1 MNTIWTKEDINTV
14 VAAFEGNDFVHLK
27 GITFLK
33 ITPGSPDLLIQFMQS
48 IVEQSGG
55 ACATGL
61 VRSIV
66 ASSQEQ
72 APCFGTQFILEHSED
87 NGRIVPIVSITSALF
102 GEKHSDRL
110 GFVIA
115 HEIGHILNGDIELG
129 NETVMGTPEYLANEL
144 RADQFAVAIMGTK
157 EGAKETLG
165 HMYAQVTNPVR
176 VAMMNIPAETLASVT
191 ALIKARL
198 DWVI

>member
-1 MNTIWTKEDINTV
+1 MNTIWTKEDINNV
-14 VAAFEGNDFVHLK
+14 VAAFECNDFVHLK

-33 ITPGSPDLLIQFMQS
+33 ITPGSEDLLIQFMQP

-66 ASSQEQ
+66 ASSYEQ
-72 APCFGTQFILEHSED
+72 IPCNGTKFILDHSKD
-87 NGRIVPIVSITSALF
+87 NGRIVPIVSVTSALF
-102 GEKHSDRL
+102 GEKHCGRI

-115 HEIGHILNGDIELG
+115 HEIGHILNGDLELG
-129 NETVMGTPEYLANEL
+129 NETVLGSPEYLANEL
-144 RADQFAVAIMGTK
+144 RADQFAIAVTGTK
-157 EGAKETLG
+157 KGAKQTLG

-176 VAMMNIPAETLASVT
+176 VAMMNIPAETLESVT

-198 DWVI
+198 DWVS